1 MASEKEIIAHRIAQ
15 ELKDGDV
22 VNLGIG
28 LPTLVANYLPE
39 DVHLILQ
46 SENGI
51 IGMGALAEKGKEDK
65 DLINAG
71 NQHVTVLPGAAY
83 FDSATSF
90 GIIRGGHVDAT
101 VLGALQVDEEG
112 TLASHIVPGKMV
124 SGMGGAMDLVAGA
137 KKVIIGTIHSQKG
150 EPKILKKITLPAT
163 AVKKVHLIV
172 TELAVIEVTEKGL
185 VLREIAPTTTI
196 EEVQSLTEA
205 QLIIEGEVKTM
216 PYLD

>member
-1 MASEKEIIAHRIAQ
+1 MASEKDIIAYRIAQ

-51 IGMGALAEKGKEDK
+51 IGMGALSEPGKEDK
-65 DLINAG
+65 DCINAG
-71 NQHVTVLPGAAY
+71 NQQVTVLPGAAY

-101 VLGALQVDEEG
+101 VLGALQVDETG

-163 AVKKVHLIV
+163 AVKKVNLIV

-205 QLIIEGEVKTM
+205 ELIIEGEVKTM

>member
-1 MASEKEIIAHRIAQ
+1 MASEKEIIAYRIAQ
-15 ELKDGDV
+15 ELKDGNV

-28 LPTLVANYLPE
+28 LPTLVANYLPD
-39 DVHLILQ
+39 DVHIILQ

-51 IGMGALAEKGKEDK
+51 IGMGPLAEKGKEDK
-65 DLINAG
+65 DCINAG

-101 VLGALQVDEEG
+101 VLGALQVDETG

-137 KKVIIGTIHSQKG
+137 KKVIIGMVHSQKG
-150 EPKILKKITLPAT
+150 EPKIMKKITLPTT
-163 AVKKVHLIV
+163 AVRRVSLIV
-172 TELAVIEVTEKGL
+172 TELAVMEVTEKGL
-185 VLREIAPTTTI
+185 VLREIAPNTTV
-196 EEVQSLTEA
+196 EEVQAQTEA